1 MDKILRLVS
10 QRSKTSIDSEDN
22 EKPAAYQ
29 PPAAI
34 SSKETNDNSTDP
46 PNPTRDPH
54 VIQELINSVD
64 SVYYSLAFDSGKYEI
79 ENVAGPNC
87 RELAKLKLRLLA
99 LDRQN
104 KAVSRRV
111 SELVLEKHP
120 RYEAELK
127 GVLSLQSDNWET
139 LCMCRQ
145 IRSSL
150 KQADESLVISRL
162 IVLRNYRRQI
172 RLQQTLNVLFQLRNL
187 QNNVHK
193 LDTLIKQGEFYDAIR
208 LYRES
213 LVLLEDFRSY
223 RCIEPIH
230 VKLKASNC
238 VLMRNWIQSYNEAVN
253 ISMIKHIQLYNV
265 LLNF

>member
-1 MDKILRLVS
+1 M
-10 QRSKTSIDSEDN
+10 
-22 EKPAAYQ
+22 
-29 PPAAI
+29 
-34 SSKETNDNSTDP
+34 
-46 PNPTRDPH
+46 
-54 VIQELINSVD
+54 
-64 SVYYSLAFDSGKYEI
+64 
-79 ENVAGPNC
+79 
-87 RELAKLKLRLLA
+87 KLRLLA

-193 LDTLIKQGEFYDAIR
+193 LDTLIK
-208 LYRES
+208 
-213 LVLLEDFRSY
+213 
-223 RCIEPIH
+223 CIH
-230 VKLKASNC
+230 VHSC
-238 VLMRNWIQSYNEAVN
+238 M
-253 ISMIKHIQLYNV
+253 
-265 LLNF
+265 